1 METLAIIINYESATH
16 TLQAVQSVLDSESL
30 GPVVVRVVDNSENPA
45 EADRLRA
52 NLSPSVDLVVNAE
65 NEGFG
70 RACNRAAESWKGEA
84 ILLINPDA
92 RVLPGCLKRLQKT
105 LFSVRSAAAVS
116 PQIFWDEQLE
126 FYFPPPCSPALTEL
140 QVFLEGEKKGYAT
153 RVMDAYWRNYVIRR
167 WRAKMPVRVRNLSG
181 GMVLLKCDC
190 LPDADKLFDPRFYLY
205 YEDMDLFLR
214 LKKAG
219 FDLLIEPRARAIH
232 YYNQCAVADVE
243 QKRRL
248 MHASMTLF
256 WEKHSRILNKWPGRA
271 LSHLLP
277 SLKIKGQTVDH
288 EFSHPFSIQMPA
300 FLRRE
305 WLFEWSPNPDFIPSA
320 GRFGSGRQ
328 FEFPHRCW
336 EKLARGRYYGRFGK
350 PKAFERRFLKISW
363 VVA

>member
-1 METLAIIINYESATH
+1 METLAIVINYKSVAH
-16 TLQAVQSVLDSESL
+16 TLRAVQSVLGSESL
-30 GPVVVRVVDNSENPA
+30 GPVVVRVVDNSESPA
-45 EADRLRA
+45 EAHSLLA

-70 RACNRAAESWKGEA
+70 RACNRAAKSWKGEA

-140 QVFLEGEKKGYAT
+140 QLFLEREEKDYVT
-153 RVMDAYWRNYVIRR
+153 RLLDAYWRNYVIRR
-167 WRAKMPVRVRNLSG
+167 WRSKMPVRVRNLSG
-181 GMVLLKCDC
+181 GMALLKCAC
-190 LPDADKLFDPRFYLY
+190 LPDADKIFDPRFFLY

-214 LKKAG
+214 LRKAG
-219 FDLLIEPRARAIH
+219 FDLWVEPRARAIH
-232 YYNQCAVADVE
+232 YFNQCAVADVDR
-243 QKRRL
+243 KRSL
-248 MHASMTLF
+248 MHASMALF
-256 WEKHSRILNKWPGRA
+256 WEKHRRILNKWPGRA
-271 LSHLLP
+271 FSYFLP
-277 SLKIKGQTVDH
+277 SQKVKDRIVDH

-300 FLRRE
+300 FLRGE

-320 GRFGSGRQ
+320 GRFGSGRRFQ
-328 FEFPHRCW
+328 FPHYCW
-336 EKLARGRYYGRFGK
+336 EKLAKGRYYGRFGR
-350 PKAFERRFLKISW
+350 PKAFETRFLKISW